1 MTLNEFLEVMQ
12 YDHEL
17 RVYVDED
24 CNYTMRAGDM
34 GRVIKQ
40 YILAQEIDYIH
51 APYAGCI
58 DVRLKCEYSRK
69 DEKR

>member
-40 YILAQEIDYIH
+40 YILTREISHIN
-51 APYAGCI
+51 APCAGCI
-58 DVRLKCEYSRK
+58 QVHLK
-69 DEKR
+69 